1 MAITCKRQKNLK
13 TVNFNIMKRNI
24 NKWGLFLA
32 LLSAGVFILSACN
45 KDLPDPEPIIPPPP
59 SGVSIME
66 TLNTDPNFSFLK
78 AAVTRASS
86 VASATGKLTNLLA
99 DKNAVYTFFA
109 PDDNAFKASLTALG
123 LPADISSINF
133 IPAGQLDTI
142 IKYHL
147 IGGQEFT
154 ASKVTPVAPN
164 LNLYLQSSF
173 VLAAPSPALPPGY
186 RMPVFMGRQGS
197 VLFSNNVPVTQ
208 PDVEV
213 ANGVIH
219 KVAFALLPPSQVL
232 WQRIATDPDL
242 TYLLAAIL
250 RADEGD
256 PAKTL
261 ESALKNAA
269 ANLTVF
275 APGNLAFQ
283 QLLTGQITLALIPLI
298 TQQLIDGGMDPAD
311 AAAAAPGM
319 AQAQAAALASTPD
332 VFTNP
337 ALASVL
343 TPTNVKGI
351 VVYHLLGNRAFSV
364 NLPTTAANVPT
375 LLNGGIPTHPGIT
388 VQGTLGPTGVTAA
401 TVKGLGNAAAA
412 NVAINPTPAPGGTS
426 DQHYIN
432 GVLHK
437 IDQVLLP
444 Q

>member
-1 MAITCKRQKNLK
+1 
-13 TVNFNIMKRNI
+13 MKRII
-24 NKWGLFLA
+24 NKWGLYLA
-32 LLSAGVFILSACN
+32 MLCTGAVALTACN
-45 KDLPDPEPIIPPPP
+45 KELPDPEPIITPPP

-66 TLNTDPNFSFLK
+66 TLNTDPNLSFLK
-78 AAVTRASS
+78 AAVTRAST
-86 VASATGKLTNLLA
+86 VNSATGKLTDLLA

-109 PDDNAFKASLTALG
+109 PDDDAFRASLTVLG
-123 LPADISSINF
+123 LPADIASINF

-142 IKYHL
+142 LKYHL

-154 ASKVTPVAPN
+154 AARVTPVAPN

-173 VLAAPSPALPPGY
+173 VLMPPSPALPPGY
-186 RMPVFMGRQGS
+186 RMPVFMGKQGN
-197 VLFSNNVPVTQ
+197 VLFSNNVPVIQ
-208 PDVEV
+208 PDINV

-219 KVAFALLPPSQVL
+219 KVGFVLLPPGQVL
-232 WQRIATDPDL
+232 WQRIAADPDL
-242 TYLLAAIL
+242 TYLLAAIQ

-256 PAKTL
+256 PAKSL

-275 APGNLAFQ
+275 APDNTAFQ
-283 QLLTGQITLALIPLI
+283 QLLTGQITMALIPLI
-298 TQQLIDGGMDPAD
+298 TQELIGGGMDPAD
-311 AAAAAPGM
+311 AAAAAPGL
-319 AQAQAAALASTPD
+319 AQAQATALASTPA

-364 NLPTTAANVPT
+364 NLPVTPANVPT
-375 LLNGGIPTHPGIT
+375 LLNGGIAAHPGIT
-388 VQGTLGPTGVTAA
+388 LQATLTPAGVAAA
-401 TVKGLGNAAAA
+401 TVKGLGNATAA

-426 DQHYIN
+426 DQNYVN